1 MKFDLSKDIS
11 HVVAGPNMA
20 YFSDYQQEHNIYEIY
35 GPKGSGKTTVV
46 QEYVRSCTSA
56 FYISF
61 SGLSYDEAVK
71 CFIQSYIPT
80 RGDIKS
86 MEEAVTAFMKQRS
99 GKYTVIIFEDEYSE
113 AMAECRNRFF
123 LYNLKKKNLILG
135 YIHQERSL
143 SEHSVYIGYR
153 SIAEYLK
160 TFSGY
165 DKYDTMRLHSLTG
178 GMLAVARELEP
189 SISYEENVRALLRF
203 DSAFSTHL
211 PAMLSKCFRVPDSY
225 YPFFSAMAAGH
236 CRVSEIAKYVGFP
249 NNKCLNYLEALIKN
263 DFVVAEKLTGTKQST
278 YHLVNSYY
286 AAWGRYVYG
295 QKLTQISNPDK
306 LIQYV
311 AEDIDE
317 HLTLPA
323 FYAACKRFILRANKE
338 YNFERDVIK
347 RDVIQEEK
355 NVPIKIGDGSM
366 VIIDYCVNGS
376 DVDYNYI
383 FPHSLDMRYTK
394 KEIGR
399 INEALAAVNRRYN
412 AHTVIFSF
420 TRFSDWCVHHAARSD
435 WFHIVPIE
443 RLKY

>member
-11 HVVAGPNMA
+11 HAVAGPNMA
-20 YFSDYQQEHNIYEIY
+20 YFCDDGSSERNLYEIY

-46 QEYVRSCTSA
+46 QEYVRSCASA

-71 CFIQSYIPT
+71 CFVESYIPT
-80 RGDIKS
+80 RSDIKS
-86 MEEAVTAFMKQRS
+86 MDEAVTVFMRKRS
-99 GKYTVIIFEDEYSE
+99 GKYTVVIFEDESSE
-113 AMAECRNRFF
+113 AMAECSNRFF
-123 LYNLKKKNLILG
+123 INKSKKKNLILG
-135 YIHQERSL
+135 YIHQERYFR
-143 SEHSVYIGYR
+143 EHCIYIGYR
-153 SIAEYLK
+153 SVAEYLK
-160 TFSGY
+160 VFSNY
-165 DKYDTMRLHSLTG
+165 EKYDAMRLHALTG
-178 GMLAVARELEP
+178 GMMAVAKELDP
-189 SISYEENVRALLRF
+189 SMSYEENVRTLLRF
-203 DSAFSTHL
+203 DSAFSTRL
-211 PAMLSKCFRVPDSY
+211 PAMLSECFRTPDCY

-263 DFVVAEKLTGTKQST
+263 DFVVAEKLMGTKQST
-278 YHLVNSYY
+278 YHLANSYY

-347 RDVIQEEK
+347 EEK

-399 INEALAAVNRRYN
+399 INEALATVNRRYN